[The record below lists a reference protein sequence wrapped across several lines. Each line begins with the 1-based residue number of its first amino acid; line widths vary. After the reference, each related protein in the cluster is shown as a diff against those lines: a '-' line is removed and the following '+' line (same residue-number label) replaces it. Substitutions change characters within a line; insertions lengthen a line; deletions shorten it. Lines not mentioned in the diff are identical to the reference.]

1 MTPSSILGP
10 DGKRR
15 CAWCTSDPFYLQ
27 YHDLEWGRPVRD
39 ERAIF
44 EKICL
49 EGFQAGLSW
58 LTILKKREAF
68 RAAFQ
73 DFDPEVV
80 ARFTKRDINRL
91 MKDASIVRNRMKI
104 DSTINNARATLR
116 MAEAGESLSAL
127 VWSNQPKKRSS
138 PPRSLSYV
146 PAVTAESAA
155 LSKALLARGFT
166 FVGPTTLYAAMQ
178 SLGVVNDHVASCHR
192 SFIKKT

>member
-1 MTPSSILGP
+1 MTPSTVRGQ

-15 CAWCTSDPFYLQ
+15 CAWCASDPLYMQ
-27 YHDLEWGRPVRD
+27 YHDREWGRPVRD

-68 RAAFQ
+68 REAFKG
-73 DFDPEVV
+73 FEPEVV
-80 ARFTKRDINRL
+80 ARFGSRDITRL
-91 MKDASIVRNRMKI
+91 MNNAAIVRNRMKI
-104 DSTINNARATLR
+104 ESTINNARATLR
-116 MAEAGESLSAL
+116 LAESGQSLAAL
-127 VWSNQPKKRSS
+127 VWSAQPAKKKS
-138 PPRSLSYV
+138 PPRSLTQV
-146 PAVTAESAA
+146 PALTPESAA
-155 LSKALLARGFT
+155 LSKTLLKHGFT

-192 SFIKKT
+192 ARP